1 MAEDE
6 KEHQQPS
13 SRPITITL
21 PPRSFTETFLSSCPP
36 GSMGFS
42 PGPMTLLSGFFSD
55 SDDCK
60 SFSQLL
66 SGATASPN
74 FKPTDDKSSAGDFS
88 RPGNLSIVPPSP
100 MFTMPLGLCPVAL
113 PDSPGFGLFSS
124 EGFGMMHQQAL
135 AQVTAQA
142 AQANSNM
149 HVQKEYSTPAM
160 SSTQFLTSI
169 NNSAAQQQQMAG
181 SVTDS
186 RVTVQELSDIPHSDR
201 RSESSSLAVDKPT
214 DDGYNWRKYGQKQV
228 KGSEFPRSYYKCTH
242 PNCPVKKK
250 VERSLDGQVTEII
263 YKGQHNH
270 EPPQPNKRG
279 KEGIN
284 GNSNSQGNFEIATL
298 QSGNVRKTRD
308 MKDRESS
315 QATPEHV
322 SGMSDSEE
330 VSDTE
335 TGGQIDE
342 KRRRTTEV
350 RVTEPA
356 SSHRTVTESRIVVQT
371 TSEVDLLDDGYRWR
385 KYGQKV
391 VKGNLYP
398 RWFLNSIRLYKFVLA
413 QALALLELERDIEF
427 GKGSYY
433 KCTTPGCKVRKHV
446 ERAAADP
453 RAVITTYEGKHNHDV
468 PAAKNSSHVTVNSN
482 ASQLKPQTLEK
493 RASNNSNNQ
502 QPIARLPL
510 K

>member
-1 MAEDE
+1 MADE
-6 KEHQQPS
+6 KEHQQPKQQQPS

-21 PPRSFTETFLSSCPP
+21 PPRSFTETFLSSGPS

-66 SGATASPN
+66 AGATASPN
-74 FKPTDDKSSAGDFS
+74 FKLTDDKSSAGDFS

-113 PDSPGFGLFSS
+113 PDSPGFGLFSP
-124 EGFGMMHQQAL
+124 EGFGMIHQQAL

-149 HVQKEYSTPAM
+149 HVQQECSTPAM

-169 NNSAAQQQQMAG
+169 NNSAAQQQQQQMAG

-186 RVTVQELSDIPHSDR
+186 RVTLQELSGIPHADR

-284 GNSNSQGNFEIATL
+284 GNSNSQGNFEMATL
-298 QSGNVRKTRD
+298 QSGYVRKTRD
-308 MKDRESS
+308 RKDQESS

-330 VSDTE
+330 LSDTE
-335 TGGQIDE
+335 TGGRIDE
-342 KRRRTTEV
+342 DEPGHKRRITTEV

-391 VKGNLYP
+391 VKGNPYP
-398 RWFLNSIRLYKFVLA
+398 R
-413 QALALLELERDIEF
+413 
-427 GKGSYY
+427 SYY
-433 KCTTPGCKVRKHV
+433 KCTTPGCKVRKQV

-502 QPIARLPL
+502 LPIARLRL

>member
-21 PPRSFTETFLSSCPP
+21 PPRSFTETFLSSGPP
-36 GSMGFS
+36 GSMVFS

-66 SGATASPN
+66 SGAADSPN

-113 PDSPGFGLFSS
+113 PDSPGFGLFSP
-124 EGFGMMHQQAL
+124 EGFGMIHQQAP

-149 HVQKEYSTPAM
+149 HVQQEYSTPAM

-181 SVTDS
+181 SLTDS

-214 DDGYNWRKYGQKQV
+214 DDGYSWRKYGQKQV

-308 MKDRESS
+308 GKDQESS

-391 VKGNLYP
+391 VKGNPYP
-398 RWFLNSIRLYKFVLA
+398 R
-413 QALALLELERDIEF
+413 
-427 GKGSYY
+427 SYY

-453 RAVITTYEGKHNHDV
+453 RAVITAYEGKHNHDV
-468 PAAKNSSHVTVNSN
+468 PAAKNSSHITVNSN

-502 QPIARLPL
+502 QPIARLRL